1 MKKTALLIF
10 LFLGLLSSKTIAQ
23 KTIYFDANWKETT
36 KQNATYYRPAP
47 KEKSKGKLVVDYYIS
62 GEKAQEVY
70 YVDGKPDGKYSFYYK
85 SGALK
90 IAGKYSEGKKEGIWK
105 TFSKLGKIKKKGKYK
120 DNEKVGIWKTFY
132 KNI

>member
-10 LFLGLLSSKTIAQ
+10 LFLGLVSNKTNAQ
-23 KTIYFDANWKETT
+23 KTIYFDAYWKETT
-36 KQNATYYRPAP
+36 KQNAAYYRPSP
-47 KEKSKGKLVVDYYIS
+47 KEKSKGKLVIDYYIS

-90 IAGKYSEGKKEGIWK
+90 IAGKYSEGKKDGIWK
-105 TFSKLGKIKKKGKYK
+105 TFSKLGKIKEKGKYK
-120 DNEKVGIWKTFY
+120 DDEKVGIWKIFY